1 MNFND
6 LIFKPHPVKGVKG
19 IHATLELKPN
29 IHMSIV
35 AGEGMYC
42 TTKNGIKKAVSKVE
56 DVVSFEVAIIDENVN
71 EECIKFFFESI
82 FLLNSYNRRRIQTL
96 LYLIMV
102 T

>member
-71 EECIKFFFESI
+71 EEDQEWEVLGWQSREDINKMLSEF
-82 FLLNSYNRRRIQTL
+82 YG
-96 LYLIMV
+96 
-102 T
+102 